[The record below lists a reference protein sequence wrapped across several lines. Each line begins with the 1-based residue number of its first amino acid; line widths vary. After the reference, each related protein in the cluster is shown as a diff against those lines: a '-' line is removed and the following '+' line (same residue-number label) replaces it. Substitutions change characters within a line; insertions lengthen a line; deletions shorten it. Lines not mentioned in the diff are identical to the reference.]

1 MTIVVSPSRL
11 PSYASLPQALEIVL
25 HRAVTQF
32 PDEEACIRHGHR
44 IAAQGGVRLWGSGLA
59 EVQSQDPGT
68 TWHMVYG
75 RCGCGERLVAPDE
88 HCPHWWAKKLL
99 VWAQTWLAQTT
110 HTPIPA
116 APLTPYDVPWGR
128 RYAALYQGPR
138 MAMKPVQGCAEL
150 REPGWCFFQP
160 AAGGDGWDC
169 PEQEVV
175 FGSGLVAR
183 PLGQSL
189 CTEKE
194 TV

>member
-1 MTIVVSPSRL
+1 MTTVVSPSRL
-11 PSYASLPQALEIVL
+11 PSSASLRQALEIAL
-25 HRAVTQF
+25 KRAVVQC

-59 EVQSQDPGT
+59 AVQSQRSAT
-68 TWHMVYG
+68 TWYMVSG
-75 RCGCGERLVAPDE
+75 RCGCGERLVTPDE

-110 HTPIPA
+110 HTLVPA
-116 APLTPYDVPWGR
+116 APLTPYDAPWGE

-138 MAMKPVQGCAEL
+138 TAMKSVQGCAEL
-150 REPGWCFFQP
+150 IEPGWCFFQP

-175 FGSGLVAR
+175 FGPGLVQR
-183 PLGQSL
+183 LLGQGL
-189 CTEKE
+189 CPEKE
-194 TV
+194 AV

>member
-116 APLTPYDVPWGR
+116 APITPYDVPWGR

-150 REPGWCFFQP
+150 GEPGWCFFQP

-169 PEQEVV
+169 PEQEVI
-175 FGSGLVAR
+175 FGSGRVER

-189 CTEKE
+189 CPEQE

>member
-11 PSYASLPQALEIVL
+11 PSYTSLLQALEIAL
-25 HRAVTQF
+25 GRAVAQF
-32 PDEEACIRHGHR
+32 PDEGACIRRGHR

-59 EVQSQDPGT
+59 EVQSQGSAT
-68 TWHMVYG
+68 TWYMVYG
-75 RCGCGERLVAPDE
+75 RCGCGERLVVPDE
-88 HCPHWWAKKLL
+88 RCPHWWAKKLL

-116 APLTPYDVPWGR
+116 APITPYDVPWGR

-138 MAMKPVQGCAEL
+138 TAMKPVQGCVEL
-150 REPGWCFFQP
+150 IEPGWCFFQP

-169 PEQEVV
+169 SEQEVV
-175 FGSGLVAR
+175 FGPGVVERPMGRGLR
-183 PLGQSL
+183 L
-189 CTEKE
+189 EKE